1 MLHGNGTVTKCN
13 TEIEIEI
20 EIEIN
25 NNISK
30 DISYEKP
37 SYWNFCY

>member
-13 TEIEIEI
+13 IEIEIEK

-30 DISYEKP
+30 DIFYE
-37 SYWNFCY
+37 SAS

>member
-1 MLHGNGTVTKCN
+1 MLLGNTDVTKCN
-13 TEIEIEI
+13 TEIEKEK

-30 DISYEKP
+30 DISYEAA
-37 SYWNFCY
+37 S